1 MWRNLD
7 IEAHKNMA
15 HKVEVKGHVVK
26 VECEFGD
33 SDNLVHVLY
42 PYYTLH

>member
-26 VECEFGD
+26 VENVSLGIQ
-33 SDNLVHVLY
+33 
-42 PYYTLH
+42 TI